1 MNEIPGTAESPKQ
14 AKRVWGR
21 RLALTSAWLAA
32 VLLVPLPFTITDED
46 EARAVIHAWQTLVQN
61 RRVLTDKGYTRLK
74 ERDFIREWSRVY
86 FQNETGLPD
95 EVFLNLGL
103 KPIAPGQ
110 TPNVNQGDVVVEFHR
125 RDMMGEPVANLQFSY
140 VFGSLGAQCY
150 ELRIFK
156 CLLMRHVLYVHKW
169 MA

>member
-1 MNEIPGTAESPKQ
+1 MNEIPDSALPPKT

-32 VLLVPLPFTITDED
+32 VLLVPLPFKITTED
-46 EARAVIHAWQTLVQN
+46 ETRAVVHAWQTLVQD

-74 ERDFIREWSRVY
+74 ERDFIEDWSRVY
-86 FQNETGLPD
+86 FHNETGLPD

-110 TPNVNQGDVVVEFHR
+110 KPNVDQGDVVVEFHR
-125 RDMMGEPVANLQFSY
+125 RGMMREPVANIQFTY

-150 ELRIFK
+150 ELRILK
-156 CLLMRHVLYVHKW
+156 CLLMRHFLYVHKW